1 MKRLVIFSLLLS
13 VWSVQARD
21 CNMGFGY
28 GLLIS
33 PEQIRIMSN
42 DRTLM
47 QINHDAQLFIQ
58 GEWQGL
64 SEEDTALVTE
74 YSQGLRKF
82 VPEIVSIAVD
92 GVELGLSSME
102 RMLSGVGSRSQQ
114 AEWNDL
120 IRETTFQLMSRFVRS
135 GDHFY
140 LAPQSL
146 NELEHFLN
154 GELKPQLNNLAR
166 HSFGAVWE
174 ALRDTLQHT
183 DANFEQTDPQQWDA
197 VGHLVDRINS
207 GLDEKASLLEEKTA
221 LFCQRLKELN
231 EIESQLQQR
240 LPQLLAYD
248 LVVQKN

>member
-1 MKRLVIFSLLLS
+1 MRLLVLCLLLALPL
-13 VWSVQARD
+13 QARD
-21 CNMGFGY
+21 CDISFGY

-47 QINHDAQLFIQ
+47 QINHDTQLFIK
-58 GEWQGL
+58 GEWQDL
-64 SEEDTALVTE
+64 TQEETALVTE

-82 VPEIVSIAVD
+82 VPEIVGIAVD
-92 GVELGLSSME
+92 GVELGLSAME

-114 AEWNDL
+114 AEWNEL

-183 DANFEQTDPQQWDA
+183 EMNFEQTDPQQLDA
-197 VGHLVDRINS
+197 MGHLVERINF
-207 GLDEKASLLEEKTA
+207 GLEEKASLLEEKTA

-231 EIESQLQQR
+231 AIESQLQQR
-240 LPQLLAYD
+240 LPQMLAYD
-248 LVVQKN
+248 VVVEKH

>member
-1 MKRLVIFSLLLS
+1 MRALLLGLLFCS
-13 VWSVQARD
+13 AGIFARD

-33 PEQIRIMSN
+33 PAEIRIMDN
-42 DRTLM
+42 NQTMM
-47 QINHDAQLFIQ
+47 QINHDQQLFIQ
-58 GEWQGL
+58 GEWL
-64 SEEDTALVTE
+64 ELTEEETALVTE

-82 VPEIVSIAVD
+82 VPEIVGIAVD

-120 IRETTFQLMSRFVRS
+120 IRETTFQLLSRFVRS

-174 ALRDTLQHT
+174 ALRDALQHT
-183 DANFEQTDPQQWDA
+183 DANFEQTDPQDWDA

-221 LFCQRLKELN
+221 LFCQRLIELN
-231 EIESQLQQR
+231 EIESQLQQS
-240 LPQLLAYD
+240 LPALLAYD
-248 LVVQKN
+248 VVIEK

>member
-1 MKRLVIFSLLLS
+1 MRLLVFCLLLAFPL
-13 VWSVQARD
+13 QARD
-21 CNMGFGY
+21 CNISFGY

-47 QINHDAQLFIQ
+47 QINHDTQLFIK
-58 GEWQGL
+58 GEWQDL
-64 SEEDTALVTE
+64 TQEETALVTE

-82 VPEIVSIAVD
+82 VPEIVGIAVD
-92 GVELGLSSME
+92 GVELGLSAME

-114 AEWNDL
+114 AEWNEL

-183 DANFEQTDPQQWDA
+183 ETNFEQTDPQQWDA
-197 VGHLVDRINS
+197 MGHLVERINF
-207 GLDEKASLLEEKTA
+207 GLEEKASLLEEKTA

-231 EIESQLQQR
+231 AIESQLQQR
-240 LPQLLAYD
+240 LPQMLAYD
-248 LVVQKN
+248 VVVEKH

>member
-1 MKRLVIFSLLLS
+1 MRVLMLALLFCSAGLI
-13 VWSVQARD
+13 ARE
-21 CNMGFGY
+21 CNMAFGY

-33 PEQIRIMSN
+33 PVEIRIIDNNQTM
-42 DRTLM
+42 M
-47 QINHDAQLFIQ
+47 QINHDSQLFIQ
-58 GEWQGL
+58 GEWL
-64 SEEDTALVTE
+64 ELTEEETALVIE

-82 VPEIVSIAVD
+82 VPEIVGIAVD

-120 IRETTFQLMSRFVRS
+120 IRETTFQLLSRFVRS

-183 DANFEQTDPQQWDA
+183 DANFEQTDPQDWDT
-197 VGHLVDRINS
+197 VGQLVDRITS
-207 GLDEKASLLEEKTA
+207 GLDEKANLLEEKTA
-221 LFCQRLKELN
+221 LFCQRLIELN
-231 EIESQLQQR
+231 EIESQLQQS
-240 LPQLLAYD
+240 LPALLAYD
-248 LVVQKN
+248 VVVEK